1 MSTTPLA
8 EVSDADFVDQPDWS
22 SSLYIYEDKTSWAK
36 SLEKCYVKLP
46 NAFKHY
52 PFVLDP
58 DTHDQ
63 MSIKTNAAEN
73 AINFI
78 MDSYDKKFDDAE
90 NYEKYREM
98 LHSRANKFFCCIRT
112 YHPLTLH
119 LKVKDFDKFF
129 TKACFYSCPFG
140 KGAKSWRVHHGIDF
154 FGDDVT
160 KVKCNCGKPFQIS
173 QLTYHLNSHSNS
185 DTFLFH
191 KAVMLYYQECYAKL
205 PEMALKYAEMVGEY
219 SADIFD
225 NDKNKDGIYANTC
238 EYDLHDSDYD
248 DEEEVDIDPRI
259 PVVPKKAVDRVD
271 GLLHCKKHPTKM

>member
-78 MDSYDKKFDDAE
+78 MDSYDRNLMMQKT
-90 NYEKYREM
+90 M
-98 LHSRANKFFCCIRT
+98 LSIAKCHIHVQTSFSVALGHI
-112 YHPLTLH
+112 TL
-119 LKVKDFDKFF
+119 
-129 TKACFYSCPFG
+129 
-140 KGAKSWRVHHGIDF
+140 
-154 FGDDVT
+154 
-160 KVKCNCGKPFQIS
+160 
-173 QLTYHLNSHSNS
+173 
-185 DTFLFH
+185 
-191 KAVMLYYQECYAKL
+191 
-205 PEMALKYAEMVGEY
+205 
-219 SADIFD
+219 
-225 NDKNKDGIYANTC
+225 
-238 EYDLHDSDYD
+238 
-248 DEEEVDIDPRI
+248 
-259 PVVPKKAVDRVD
+259 
-271 GLLHCKKHPTKM
+271 